1 MRRALIFCL
10 VALALLLN
18 TPSFAAESTVEEE
31 RAEIRKT
38 SQAILRQLY
47 QSSPAARKRIAAS
60 AGYATFSNFG
70 MKIFFAGGGAGSGV
84 AVNNRTKS
92 EIFMKMVE
100 VQAGFGIGVKKF
112 SLVFVFDNENAL
124 TDFVDS
130 GWESSAQATAAA
142 TDGKRGGAY
151 QGAVLVAPGVYVY
164 QMTDKGLALDAT
176 LKGTKY
182 YRNSDL
188 N

>member
-10 VALALLLN
+10 AALALLLN

-112 SLVFVFDNENAL
+112 SLVFV
-124 TDFVDS
+124 
-130 GWESSAQATAAA
+130 
-142 TDGKRGGAY
+142 
-151 QGAVLVAPGVYVY
+151 
-164 QMTDKGLALDAT
+164 
-176 LKGTKY
+176 
-182 YRNSDL
+182 
-188 N
+188 

>member
-1 MRRALIFCL
+1 MRRALIICL
-10 VALALLLN
+10 AALALFVN
-18 TPSFAAESTVEEE
+18 TPSFATESTVAQE

-38 SQAILRQLY
+38 SQSILRQLY
-47 QSSPAARKRIAAS
+47 RSSPAAKKRIAAS

-70 MKIFFAGGGAGSGV
+70 MKIFLAGGGAGSGV
-84 AVNNRTKS
+84 AVNNRTQR

-100 VQAGFGIGVKKF
+100 VQAGFGIGIKKF
-112 SLVFVFDNENAL
+112 SLVFVFDNEDAL
-124 TDFVDS
+124 TNFVDS

-142 TDGKRGGAY
+142 TDGKQGGAFE
-151 QGAVLVAPGVYVY
+151 GAVLVAPGVHVY

-182 YRNSDL
+182 YRNNDL